1 VPAGQEEFFAQ
12 VGVPVATRTTTTPKL
27 DQVDQA
33 ASIKKAKD
41 LAPKYRTE
49 L

>member
-1 VPAGQEEFFAQ
+1 VPAGQEAFFAQ
-12 VGVPVATRTTTTPKL
+12 VGVPVATRTTTPKL
-27 DQVDQA
+27 DKVDQA